1 MNQSRRNF
9 IKTTGLTAA
18 GITFGENLFS
28 SSAAVLQKA
37 VESQKIFSG
46 IQLGTHS
53 LLSEG
58 IEWVLDFLQ
67 EKGAIDTLITY
78 SHSYY
83 GADSRP
89 DSVLA
94 DHGKGIQSFKNRNFP
109 KVWVKHNDEYFK
121 GLLLKH
127 EKPTKENDFYGRD
140 AFDEMRKPLDE
151 RGMKVYVR
159 LFEPWAKDGVG
170 RIENYEKVLTK
181 DINGKTGR
189 GPCWNN
195 PDYQA
200 WIFATVK
207 DVFTNY
213 QIDGIQ
219 YGAERVGPLS
229 ELLFKGE
236 TPNCFC
242 EHCTKKNGNMNID
255 PERAKAGFREIS
267 QLMKRAENNDIPA
280 DGVFVSLMNIVFH
293 YPEILSWERNFY
305 DGGEEINKGI
315 FNTIKKINSAIQ
327 VGRHVDHQ
335 QSSWDPIY
343 RAMVPYSKMADYND
357 FIKPILYHDIFA
369 IRLRYWYIQRINRL
383 VGRDFSENELLSGF
397 YAMMRFQPAAE
408 IPLEELE
415 KSSMPP
421 EYVAQETKRCLDGVN
436 GKAKV
441 YSGVG
446 FDVPWHLPE
455 GGVAPRPSDPELV
468 YKATL
473 AALNAGAH
481 GLVASRDYDEMQ
493 TKNIEAF
500 GRAVRG
506 FKTN

>member
-1 MNQSRRNF
+1 
-9 IKTTGLTAA
+9 
-18 GITFGENLFS
+18 
-28 SSAAVLQKA
+28 
-37 VESQKIFSG
+37 
-46 IQLGTHS
+46 
-53 LLSEG
+53 
-58 IEWVLDFLQ
+58 
-67 EKGAIDTLITY
+67 
-78 SHSYY
+78 
-83 GADSRP
+83 
-89 DSVLA
+89 
-94 DHGKGIQSFKNRNFP
+94 
-109 KVWVKHNDEYFK
+109 
-121 GLLLKH
+121 
-127 EKPTKENDFYGRD
+127 
-140 AFDEMRKPLDE
+140 
-151 RGMKVYVR
+151 
-159 LFEPWAKDGVG
+159 
-170 RIENYEKVLTK
+170 
-181 DINGKTGR
+181 
-189 GPCWNN
+189 
-195 PDYQA
+195 
-200 WIFATVK
+200 
-207 DVFTNY
+207 
-213 QIDGIQ
+213 
-219 YGAERVGPLS
+219 
-229 ELLFKGE
+229 
-236 TPNCFC
+236 
-242 EHCTKKNGNMNID
+242 
-255 PERAKAGFREIS
+255 
-267 QLMKRAENNDIPA
+267 
-280 DGVFVSLMNIVFH
+280 
-293 YPEILSWERNFY
+293 
-305 DGGEEINKGI
+305 
-315 FNTIKKINSAIQ
+315 
-327 VGRHVDHQ
+327 
-335 QSSWDPIY
+335 
-343 RAMVPYSKMADYND
+343 MVPYSKMADYND